1 MRFIFRSKW
10 AKEWS
15 PRPFKK
21 VTKSISVQTSCFLLK
36 DSYRNQKRPRVKNVV
51 VAEVLH
57 RGEDLVVVVLEAWV
71 DSAAAGEVVVVHQVA
86 GELPEVLAEGV
97 LEEAL
102 AEETRAIGAGADF
115 NRIDQK
121 KKRHFHHVPNQTFR

>member
-1 MRFIFRSKW
+1 M
-10 AKEWS
+10 
-15 PRPFKK
+15 
-21 VTKSISVQTSCFLLK
+21 
-36 DSYRNQKRPRVKNVV
+36 KNVV

-102 AEETRAIGAGADF
+102 AEETRAIAAGADF

-121 KKRHFHHVPNQTFR
+121 KKDIFIMYQTRRFVKEAGLSA